1 MAPGKAKS
9 VDKMTLMELVEMM
22 KILDVSDDGL
32 ESVEQM
38 RSRLKDALN
47 QAEKTSNWSAGKVR
61 Y

>member
-9 VDKMTLMELVEMM
+9 VDEMTLMELFEMM
-22 KILDVSDDGL
+22 KILDVSGNGL
-32 ESVEQM
+32 ESVQQM
-38 RSRLKDALN
+38 RSRLKDALD

>member
-47 QAEKTSNWSAGKVR
+47 QAEKTSNWSAGEVR